1 MRGVSDPFS
10 DGRKGLKPGYTGY
23 YHRAM
28 LQQELEAPTACFLM
42 RTEVLRVCMPQ
53 GKPLSMEALAERLTE
68 AGYHI
73 YYEPWAV
80 MYEG

>member
-1 MRGVSDPFS
+1 
-10 DGRKGLKPGYTGY
+10 
-23 YHRAM
+23 
-28 LQQELEAPTACFLM
+28 M

>member
-1 MRGVSDPFS
+1 MRI
-10 DGRKGLKPGYTGY
+10 
-23 YHRAM
+23 
-28 LQQELEAPTACFLM
+28 
-42 RTEVLRVCMPQ
+42 EVLRACMPQ
-53 GKPLSMEALAERLTE
+53 GEPLSVDDLAAKLTE